1 MIKFYENRK
10 IFFTISLIIMLAGII
25 SIFINGVNLS
35 IQFKGGAI
43 LKYSFEGEIDA
54 IRAESVSTKAL
65 NRNTE
70 VQITEDLVTESK
82 KLVLNLSGNAGLE
95 ASEQDELER
104 VLRTEFP
111 NSNIELSE
119 SNVVE
124 PFIGKRFLTN
134 GLIAIGLTSLFIIL
148 YVRFRFQKISGLS
161 AGVIGLIAMLHDV
174 LVVFFA
180 FTIFKMPINDSFI
193 AVTLTIIGY
202 SINDTIVIYDRI
214 RENQPYYM
222 KKPFEELVDV
232 SINQS
237 LSRSINTSATTA
249 ISILIVCILAYIYNI
264 ESIKTFSIP
273 MLFGVISGCYS
284 TVCLA
289 GPMLVMWHNK
299 NLKSTI

>member
-1 MIKFYENRK
+1 MIKFYEKRK

-25 SIFINGVNLS
+25 SIFVNGVNLS

-43 LKYSFEGEIDA
+43 LKYSFEGEMDTIK
-54 IRAESVSTKAL
+54 AENISTKVL

-70 VQITEDLVTESK
+70 VQITEDLVTQSK

-95 ASEQDELER
+95 ASEQGELEKA
-104 VLRTEFP
+104 LKKEFP
-111 NSNIELSE
+111 NSNITLAE

-134 GLIAIGLTSLFIIL
+134 GMIAIGLTSLFIML

-174 LVVFFA
+174 LVVFFV
-180 FTIFKMPINDSFI
+180 FTILKMPINDSFI

-214 RENQPYYM
+214 RENQPYYT
-222 KKPFEELVDV
+222 KKSFEELVDV

-249 ISILIVCILAYIYNI
+249 ISILIVYILAFLYNI

-273 MLFGVISGCYS
+273 MLVGVISGCYS

-299 NLKSTI
+299 NLSSTI

>member
-10 IFFTISLIIMLAGII
+10 IFFTISLVIMLAGII
-25 SIFINGVNLS
+25 SIFVNGVNLS

-43 LKYSFEGEIDA
+43 LKYSFEGEMDA
-54 IRAESVSTKAL
+54 IKAESVSTKVL

-70 VQITEDLVTESK
+70 VQITEDLVTENK

-95 ASEQDELER
+95 ASEQDELEQA
-104 VLRTEFP
+104 LKKEFP
-111 NSNIELSE
+111 DSNIKLAE

-134 GLIAIGLTSLFIIL
+134 GMIAIGLTSLFIIL

-174 LVVFFA
+174 LVVFFV
-180 FTIFKMPINDSFI
+180 FTILKMPINDSFI

-214 RENQPYYM
+214 RENQPYYA

-249 ISILIVCILAYIYNI
+249 ISILIVFILAYIYNI

-273 MLFGVISGCYS
+273 MLVGVISGCYS

-299 NLKSTI
+299 NLNSTI

>member
-1 MIKFYENRK
+1 MIKFYANRK
-10 IFFTISLIIMLAGII
+10 IFFTISLVIMLAGII
-25 SIFINGVNLS
+25 SIFVNGVNLS

-43 LKYSFEGEIDA
+43 LKYSFEGEMDA
-54 IRAESVSTKAL
+54 INAESVSTKVL

-70 VQITEDLVTESK
+70 VQITEDLVTENK

-95 ASEQDELER
+95 ASEQDELEQA
-104 VLRTEFP
+104 LKEEFP
-111 NSNIELSE
+111 DSNIKLAE

-134 GLIAIGLTSLFIIL
+134 GMIAIGLTSLFIIL

-180 FTIFKMPINDSFI
+180 FTILKMPINDSFI

-214 RENQPYYM
+214 RENQPYYA

-273 MLFGVISGCYS
+273 MLVGVISGCYS

-299 NLKSTI
+299 NLNSTI

>member
-1 MIKFYENRK
+1 MIKFYANRK
-10 IFFTISLIIMLAGII
+10 VFFTISLVIMLAGII
-25 SIFINGVNLS
+25 SIFVNGVNLS

-43 LKYSFEGEIDA
+43 LKYSFEGEMDA
-54 IRAESVSTKAL
+54 INAESVSTKVL

-70 VQITEDLVTESK
+70 VQITEDLVTENK

-95 ASEQDELER
+95 ASEQDELEQA
-104 VLRTEFP
+104 LKEEFP
-111 NSNIELSE
+111 DSNIKLAE

-134 GLIAIGLTSLFIIL
+134 GMIAIGLTSLFIIL

-180 FTIFKMPINDSFI
+180 FTILKMPINDSFI

-214 RENQPYYM
+214 RENQPYYA

-273 MLFGVISGCYS
+273 MLVGVISGCYS

-299 NLKSTI
+299 NLNSTI

>member
-1 MIKFYENRK
+1 MIKFYKNRK

-43 LKYSFEGEIDA
+43 LKYSFEGELDSIK
-54 IRAESVSTKAL
+54 AESVSTKIL

-70 VQITEDLVTESK
+70 VQITEDLATHSK

-95 ASEQDELER
+95 ASEQEKLETA
-104 VLRTEFP
+104 LKEEFP
-111 NSNIELSE
+111 NSNITLSE

-134 GLIAIGLTSLFIIL
+134 GMIAIALTSLFIIL

-174 LVVFFA
+174 LVVFFT
-180 FTIFKMPINDSFI
+180 FIILKMPINDSFI

-214 RENQPYYM
+214 RENQPYYT

-249 ISILIVCILAYIYNI
+249 ISILIVCVLAYLYNI

-273 MLFGVISGCYS
+273 MFVGVISGCYS

-299 NLKSTI
+299 NLSSTI

>member
-1 MIKFYENRK
+1 M
-10 IFFTISLIIMLAGII
+10 
-25 SIFINGVNLS
+25 
-35 IQFKGGAI
+35 
-43 LKYSFEGEIDA
+43 
-54 IRAESVSTKAL
+54 
-65 NRNTE
+65 
-70 VQITEDLVTESK
+70 SK
-82 KLVLNLSGNAGLE
+82 
-95 ASEQDELER
+95 
-104 VLRTEFP
+104 EFP

-134 GLIAIGLTSLFIIL
+134 GMIAIGLTSLFIIL

-174 LVVFFA
+174 LVVFFT
-180 FTIFKMPINDSFI
+180 FIIFKMPINDSFI

-214 RENQPYYM
+214 RENQPYYT
-222 KKPFEELVDV
+222 KKSFEELVDV

-249 ISILIVCILAYIYNI
+249 ISILIVYILAYLYNI

-273 MLFGVISGCYS
+273 MLIGVISGCYS

-289 GPMLVMWHNK
+289 GPMLVMWNNK
-299 NLKSTI
+299 NINSTI